1 MRSLAQRSAQA
12 AKEIKALIGES
23 VRQVEAGTEQVAVA
37 GRKMEDIV
45 ASVQRVGELI
55 AEIAAASQEQSSG
68 IEQVN
73 TAITQMDQVVQ
84 QNAALVEE
92 AAAATQSMKDQS
104 AALLEAVSRFR
115 ISETE
120 TAPRPAEIVPLQ
132 PVAPVRVTPPA
143 AVQLPGWAATQPGAL
158 PRGEWREF

>member
-1 MRSLAQRSAQA
+1 
-12 AKEIKALIGES
+12 
-23 VRQVEAGTEQVAVA
+23 
-37 GRKMEDIV
+37 
-45 ASVQRVGELI
+45 
-55 AEIAAASQEQSSG
+55 AAASQEQSSG

-104 AALLEAVSRFR
+104 AALLDAVSRFR
-115 ISETE
+115 IGDAD
-120 TAPRPAEIVPLQ
+120 TAPARAPAEIVPLQ
-132 PVAPVRVTPPA
+132 PVAPIRVTPPA
-143 AVQLPGWAATQPGAL
+143 AARLPGWATTQPGAL